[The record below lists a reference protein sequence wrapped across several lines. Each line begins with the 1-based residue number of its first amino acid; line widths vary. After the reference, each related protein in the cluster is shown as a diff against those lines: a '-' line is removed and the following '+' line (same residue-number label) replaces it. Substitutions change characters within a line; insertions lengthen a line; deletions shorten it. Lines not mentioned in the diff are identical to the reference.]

1 METTR
6 DYTEYLGRYVH
17 LFLTEQGAEAYNSGF
32 SEATGILTRVGPASV
47 VLDRNRSFPARVVE
61 DLEGG

>member
-17 LFLTEQGAEAYNSGF
+17 LFLTEDGAHGYNGGVRETTGF
-32 SEATGILTRVGPASV
+32 LTRVGPAAV

-61 DLEGG
+61 EIEG